1 MENYDQYIH
10 SLKNLLILKDERRFV
25 AQQLLY
31 LHKQA
36 IIKVD
41 PIIVELGVGTGQST
55 KVFLN
60 AINEKKNAKLISI
73 DIKDCS
79 NCVNSDK
86 WEFIHQ
92 DSTDIINLL
101 REKPEIKQGIDIL
114 YVDSLHTAKHVKKE
128 IYSYFKFVKK
138 DGLIIFDDI
147 DSSPYMMGQRKDS
160 VGTEIANRKIYKLL
174 EAIFRANM
182 CKIDFKILRGSTGLA
197 IFKKIVDLGEKL
209 NEPFYIKERNF
220 DYSIF
225 KRLLKKLLKVFKKFT
240 ILRA

>member
-1 MENYDQYIH
+1 MENYDQYID

-36 IIKVD
+36 INKID

-60 AINEKKNAKLISI
+60 AIHKKKNAKLISI
-73 DIKDCS
+73 DIKDCRKS
-79 NCVNSDK
+79 INSDK
-86 WEFIHQ
+86 WEFVQQ
-92 DSTDIINLL
+92 DSADIVKLL
-101 REKPEIKQGIDIL
+101 GEKPEIKKGIDIL

-128 IYSYFKFVKK
+128 IYSYFQFIKK
-138 DGLIIFDDI
+138 EGLLIFDDI
-147 DSSPYMMGQRKDS
+147 DSDPYMVGQRKDS

-182 CKIDFKILRGSTGLA
+182 NKIDFKILRGSTGLG
-197 IFKKIVDLGEKL
+197 IFKKLTNLDEKL
-209 NEPFYIKERNF
+209 DQPYYIKERNF

-225 KRLLKKLLKVFKKFT
+225 KRLLKK
-240 ILRA
+240 II

>member
-1 MENYDQYIH
+1 M
-10 SLKNLLILKDERRFV
+10 
-25 AQQLLY
+25 
-31 LHKQA
+31 
-36 IIKVD
+36 
-41 PIIVELGVGTGQST
+41 
-55 KVFLN
+55 
-60 AINEKKNAKLISI
+60 
-73 DIKDCS
+73 
-79 NCVNSDK
+79 
-86 WEFIHQ
+86 
-92 DSTDIINLL
+92 
-101 REKPEIKQGIDIL
+101 
-114 YVDSLHTAKHVKKE
+114 DSLHTAKHVKKE

-147 DSSPYMMGQRKDS
+147 DSSPYMTGQRKDS

-225 KRLLKKLLKVFKKFT
+225 KRFLKKLLKVFKKFT
-240 ILRA
+240 ILKA

>member
-1 MENYDQYIH
+1 MENYDQYIN
-10 SLKNLLILKDERRFV
+10 SLKDLLILKDERRFA

-36 IIKVD
+36 IKKVD

-60 AINEKKNAKLISI
+60 AIHEKKNAKLISI

-79 NCVNSDK
+79 KSVNSDK
-86 WEFIHQ
+86 WEFIKQ
-92 DSTDIINLL
+92 DSIDIVKLL
-101 REKPEIKQGIDIL
+101 RKKPEIKKGIDIL

-128 IYSYFKFVKK
+128 IYSYFQFIKK
-138 DGLIIFDDI
+138 EGLLIFDDI
-147 DSSPYMMGQRKDS
+147 DSDPYMMGQRKDS

-182 CKIDFKILRGSTGLA
+182 NKIDFKILRGSTGLG
-197 IFKKIVDLGEKL
+197 IFKKLTNLDEKL
-209 NEPFYIKERNF
+209 DQPYYIKERNL
-220 DYSIF
+220 DYTIF
-225 KRLLKKLLKVFKKFT
+225 KRFINKIFDK
-240 ILRA
+240 